1 MAGWPCGQ
9 RARPKRE
16 VLPTERPTRRGNGTN
31 GARGRP
37 WGQFFGRSSTES
49 PELHRRP
56 RNPSWVRRFPQSRW
70 TAGAPVTGLM
80 SADEEALRALSVVL
94 AAKRMNDD

>member
-1 MAGWPCGQ
+1 MAGWRCGQ

-37 WGQFFGRSSTES
+37 WASSLGEAAPSRIDRVALRPLAHAPRDGSLQRRLAALLGERSSENFAARLGRVACS
-49 PELHRRP
+49 
-56 RNPSWVRRFPQSRW
+56 VQS
-70 TAGAPVTGLM
+70 
-80 SADEEALRALSVVL
+80 
-94 AAKRMNDD
+94 

>member
-16 VLPTERPTRRGNGTN
+16 VLQTERPTRRGNGTN

-37 WGQFFGRSSTES
+37 WGQFFGRSSPS
-49 PELHRRP
+49 RP
-56 RNPSWVRRFPQSRW
+56 NSTDAPGTRLGS
-70 TAGAPVTGLM
+70 GASHNLDGP
-80 SADEEALRALSVVL
+80 RAPP
-94 AAKRMNDD
+94 